1 MKKRLKNLRNG
12 IFKASKDNHGSNFSY
27 SLLCIRDLCQS
38 YGCNDEYRRLLAL
51 LGDTE
56 QDALSLSTKGATKT
70 QRVIATWVTGLESS
84 SERCQIQKT
93 HVANLAQFSS
103 KNIGMLSGLGI
114 TQSERTLRR
123 GTTAA
128 VLTYGY
134 TLNEHLKRKLSCDG
148 IFEHPRALIS
158 WEDDF
163 TRADTQQ
170 MFLPVKQ
177 TAAS

>member
-1 MKKRLKNLRNG
+1 MSGVEVPEGERGR
-12 IFKASKDNHGSNFSY
+12 
-27 SLLCIRDLCQS
+27 
-38 YGCNDEYRRLLAL
+38 
-51 LGDTE
+51 
-56 QDALSLSTKGATKT
+56 STGATKT
-70 QRVIATWVTGLESS
+70 QRVIATWITGLESS

-114 TQSERTLRR
+114 TQCERTLRR
-123 GTTAA
+123 DTTAA
-128 VLTYGY
+128 GLTYSF
-134 TLNEHLKRKLSCDG
+134 TLNEHLKKKLSCDG
-148 IFEHPRALIS
+148 IFEHPRAMIS